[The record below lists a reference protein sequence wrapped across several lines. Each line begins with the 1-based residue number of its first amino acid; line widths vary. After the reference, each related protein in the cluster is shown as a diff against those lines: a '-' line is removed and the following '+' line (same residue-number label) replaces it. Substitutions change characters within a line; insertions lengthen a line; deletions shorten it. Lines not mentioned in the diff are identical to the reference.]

1 MIAEITQSAT
11 RTAQALARRWRLVLA
26 AGLVAGWVALAFSL
40 SDDQGRMDLPQA
52 YAIHMTC
59 EDDIEAALW
68 SGGCDRIRDDIAV
81 TGRPSFEHLY
91 EAFVTVHH
99 APSPREAAEA
109 RFAGEPAEAAFDLKA
124 LLTGQRYG
132 LALVLPEFE
141 GVKSWAHAEAV
152 MEAVDVRDRALLAI
166 GRAGLG
172 YDALLAGVLANLA
185 HPGAMIAGARQYVAI
200 LMGTAKQ
207 SDFATGIAR

>member
-11 RTAQALARRWRLVLA
+11 KTAQALARRWPLVLA
-26 AGLVAGWVALAFSL
+26 AGLAAGWVALAFSL
-40 SDDQGRMDLPQA
+40 SDAQGRMDLPQA
-52 YAIHMTC
+52 YAIQMTC

-81 TGRPSFEHLY
+81 TERASFGRLY
-91 EAFVTVHH
+91 NAFVTVHH
-99 APSPREAAEA
+99 APGPREAAAA
-109 RFAGEPAEAAFDLKA
+109 RFANESAEGGFDLKV
-124 LLTGQRYG
+124 LLAGQRYG
-132 LALVLPEFE
+132 LALILPEFE
-141 GVKSWAHAEAV
+141 GVGSRAHAEAV
-152 MEAVDVRDRALLAI
+152 MEAIDVRDRALLAI

-172 YDALLAGVLANLA
+172 YDALLAGALANIA
-185 HPGAMIAGARQYVAI
+185 HPGAMIAGAQQYLAI